1 MKVFIHFK
9 DYWTS
14 ILGTLVPRRI
24 VHNHLSAS
32 VLDLDNPI
40 KLDTTEEEVAEWI
53 DNLIDLLGKRIREI
67 EEENKKEK
75 ERIFEKWKKGEELD
89 RFEKRCLKKWG
100 KDF

>member
-9 DYWTS
+9 DHWTS

-24 VHNHLSAS
+24 IHNHLSAS

-40 KLDTTEEEVAEWI
+40 ELDATEEEVAEWI

-67 EEENKKEK
+67 EE
-75 ERIFEKWKKGEELD
+75 
-89 RFEKRCLKKWG
+89 
-100 KDF
+100 

>member
-1 MKVFIHFK
+1 M
-9 DYWTS
+9 
-14 ILGTLVPRRI
+14 PRRI

-40 KLDTTEEEVAEWI
+40 ELDTTEEEVAEWI

-89 RFEKRCLKKWG
+89 RFEKRCLKKWE

>member
-1 MKVFIHFK
+1 M
-9 DYWTS
+9 
-14 ILGTLVPRRI
+14 PRRI

-75 ERIFEKWKKGEELD
+75 ERIFEKWKK
-89 RFEKRCLKKWG
+89 
-100 KDF
+100 